1 MLYIHIPY
9 CRKKC
14 LYCDFF
20 SGGSRVADWNRL
32 RDALLCELK
41 ERLHELPSP
50 VESIYIGGGTP
61 SLMPANLLEDFLSE
75 VKGILFDKGILI
87 SEDVEVTI
95 EANPEDVD
103 CIHMNSWKRSGVNRV
118 SLGIQTFSDQLLKS
132 IGRQHSGEQAEEA
145 LRMLTE
151 NFDNV
156 SGDLIFGLPG
166 QSLEQLKADV
176 ERLIRLSPEHI
187 SVYSLMYEEG
197 TALSLLRD
205 SGRVEEVDEETVNS
219 QYTII
224 SESLRTN
231 GYEHYEI
238 SNYARSGFRSRHNS
252 GYWIGKP
259 YLGIGPSA
267 HSFDGNSIRRANKAD
282 LFGYLDRFSPNLP
295 TQVTMDK
302 TPFYFEEILSEEE
315 RLEESVML
323 GLRRV
328 EGINLKAFEKDFDKD
343 RLKNLLESSKKN
355 IEKRLLEIV
364 GDNLKLTDK
373 GIMVA
378 DSIILDLI

>member
-41 ERLHELPSP
+41 ERLHELPSQ

-224 SESLRTN
+224 SKSLRTN

-302 TPFYFEEILSEEE
+302 SPFYFEEILSEEE